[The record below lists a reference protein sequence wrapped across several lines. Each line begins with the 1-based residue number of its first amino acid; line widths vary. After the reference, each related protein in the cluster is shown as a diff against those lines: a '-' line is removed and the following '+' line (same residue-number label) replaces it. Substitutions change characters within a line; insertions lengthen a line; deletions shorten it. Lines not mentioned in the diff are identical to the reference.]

1 MLLYLGRKR
10 EAVNTCSYIWEEKE
24 RLLIHAHI
32 SRKKERLLMYA
43 LISGKKK
50 RGCYSACQ
58 HKCPFFQCFCS

>member
-24 RLLIHAHI
+24 RLLMH
-32 SRKKERLLMYA
+32 A

-50 RGCYSACQ
+50 RGC
-58 HKCPFFQCFCS
+58 